1 MRTIQEYTCVVCP
14 NGCLLRAECETVDGG
29 QLRLVSVAGNLCP
42 RGASWAKQEI
52 EDPRRT
58 ISTNL
63 LLEGGTLPVVC
74 VKTAEAI
81 PLKDVMK
88 VREALR
94 SVVLRAP
101 VHIGQIAAV
110 NPAGVPCRIVVTRD
124 VPAKEN

>member
-1 MRTIQEYTCVVCP
+1 MKTIQEYTCVVCP
-14 NGCLLRAECETVDGG
+14 NGCLLRAQCEIGADGP
-29 QLRLVSVAGNLCP
+29 RLVSVAGNLCA
-42 RGASWAKQEI
+42 RGTTWAKQEI

-63 LLEGGTLPVVC
+63 LLEGGTLPVVS
-74 VKTAEAI
+74 VKTADAI

-110 NPAGVPCRIVVTRD
+110 DPAGVPCRIVVTRS
-124 VPAKEN
+124 VPAQED